1 VSFIKKIIE
10 TKTNTALLRRSHTP
24 SQQVLL
30 ETTMSEKKDDDN
42 NDNPN
47 APNSSTTLNL
57 QSPYFISLAG
67 QLGLGGVMGYSTGYA
82 AKEIGKKV
90 LFWGGTVVIGL
101 QMLAYNGMVTLHW
114 GTIFHSIQ
122 SRLKLDKDGDGE
134 LTGEDARLW
143 FNKFTTVVSSGVPGN
158 ASFLGGLYLGLRS

>member
-1 VSFIKKIIE
+1 MAS
-10 TKTNTALLRRSHTP
+10 KTVVLLKLTTHCWDVHTATLST
-24 SQQVLL
+24 VLL